1 MNTATVVQFY
11 DYHPGVVSLREEVL
25 KGLTARPKSIPP
37 KFFYDAQG
45 SRLFDAIC
53 ELPEYY
59 LTRAEMEILQ
69 RQAGTIAAL
78 VGPECLLI
86 ELGSGASRKVRLL
99 LDRLRPSQY
108 LGVDISKE
116 FLLQSTRQLAADY
129 PWLEVHAACA
139 DFSQTLDLS
148 YCPPSVEKLAF
159 FPGSSIGNFH
169 PHEAVHFLEQLAANL
184 RPHGALLIGVDLK
197 KDPRL
202 LQAAYNDAQGVTAEF
217 NLNLLRRI
225 QLELDTN
232 LDPAR
237 FAHQAFYNE
246 SQGRIEMYLLSR
258 ERQWIRIED
267 RFIEFEA
274 GETIHTENS
283 YKYAIEEFQALARQA
298 GYRPEYVWTDA
309 QRLFSVHYLHLEER
323 R

>member
-1 MNTATVVQFY
+1 MNTIAAVQFY

-25 KGLTARPKSIPP
+25 KGLAARPKAIPP
-37 KFFYDAQG
+37 KFFYDTRG

-53 ELPEYY
+53 GLPEYY
-59 LTRAEMEILQ
+59 LTRVEMDILQ
-69 RQAGTIAAL
+69 RQAQTMATL

-99 LDRLRPSQY
+99 LDTLRPSQY
-108 LGVDISKE
+108 LGVDISKD

-169 PHEAVHFLEQLAANL
+169 PHEAVHFLEQLAVNL

-202 LQAAYNDAQGVTAEF
+202 LNAAYNDAQGVTAEF

-225 QLELDTN
+225 RAELDTD

-246 SQGRIEMYLLSR
+246 SQGRIEMHLLSR
-258 ERQWIRIED
+258 ERQRIRIED
-267 RFIEFEA
+267 RVIEFDTN
-274 GETIHTENS
+274 ETIHTENS
-283 YKYAIEEFQALARQA
+283 YKYHIEEFQALAWQA
-298 GYRPEYVWTDA
+298 GYLPEYIWTDA
-309 QRLFSVHYLHLEER
+309 ERLFSVHYLHLQAGG
-323 R
+323 

>member
-1 MNTATVVQFY
+1 MNTVAAVQFY
-11 DYHPGVVSLREEVL
+11 DYHPGVFSLREEVL
-25 KGLTARPKSIPP
+25 KGLAARPKAIPP
-37 KFFYDAQG
+37 KFFYDTRG
-45 SRLFDAIC
+45 SELFDAIC
-53 ELPEYY
+53 GLPEYY
-59 LTRAEMEILQ
+59 LTRAEMDILQ
-69 RQAGTIAAL
+69 QQAQMIATL
-78 VGPECLLI
+78 VGPGCLLI

-99 LDRLRPSQY
+99 LDTLRPSQY
-108 LGVDISKE
+108 LGVDISKD

-169 PHEAVHFLEQLAANL
+169 PHEAVHFLEQLAVNL
-184 RPHGALLIGVDLK
+184 YPHGALLIGVDLK

-246 SQGRIEMYLLSR
+246 SQGRIEMHLLSWQ
-258 ERQWIRIED
+258 RQRIRIED
-267 RFIEFEA
+267 RFIEFDA
-274 GETIHTENS
+274 NETIHTENS
-283 YKYAIEEFQALARQA
+283 YKYHIEEFQALARQA
-298 GYRPEYVWTDA
+298 GYLPEYVWTDA
-309 QRLFSVHYLHLEER
+309 EQLFSVHYLRLKAGC
-323 R
+323 

>member
-1 MNTATVVQFY
+1 MNPVPAVQFY
-11 DYHPGVVSLREEVL
+11 DYHPGVASLRDEVL
-25 KGLTARPKSIPP
+25 RGLTARPKAISP
-37 KFFYDAQG
+37 KFFYDARG
-45 SRLFDAIC
+45 SQLFDAIC

-59 LTRAEMEILQ
+59 LTRTETGILQ
-69 RQAGTIAAL
+69 RQAQAIAAL
-78 VGPECLLI
+78 VGPDCLLI
-86 ELGSGASRKVRLL
+86 ELGSGASKKVRLL
-99 LDRLRPSQY
+99 LETLRPSQY
-108 LGVDISKE
+108 LGVDISKD

-159 FPGSSIGNFH
+159 FPGSSIGNFQ
-169 PHEAVHFLEQLAANL
+169 PHEAVHFLAQLAANL

-202 LQAAYNDAQGVTAEF
+202 LHAAYNDAQGVTAEF
-217 NLNLLRRI
+217 NLNLLWRI
-225 QLELDTN
+225 RAELDTD

-246 SQGRIEMYLLSR
+246 SQGRIEMHLLSR
-258 ERQWIRIED
+258 EQQRIRIEG
-267 RFIEFEA
+267 RLVEFEA

-283 YKYAIEEFQALARQA
+283 YKYHIDEFQVLARQA
-298 GYRPEYVWTDA
+298 GYRPDYVWTDA
-309 QRLFSVHYLHLEER
+309 ERLFSVHYLHLQESR
-323 R
+323 